1 MIETYGKITTLDGK
15 EFPYT
20 DFRESR
26 KEALAKAEARDRT
39 ILAARENHLGRP
51 LTIRERLAPVTCEE
65 APTREPIADAVTKK
79 ETPPASE
86 CIVLPFP
93 LTATAKPLTPGEE
106 AAKKSFA
113 EMHLA
118 AALAQQAKKT
128 QPPSIP

>member
-1 MIETYGKITTLDGK
+1 MIETFGKFTALDGTV
-15 EFPYT
+15 YAYS

-26 KEALAKAEARDRT
+26 KEAAAKAESRDKR
-39 ILAARENHLGRP
+39 ILAVREQQKGRP
-51 LTIRERLAPVTCEE
+51 LTLRERLAPVTREE
-65 APTREPIADAVTKK
+65 TPRESIADAVTKK

-86 CIVLPFP
+86 GNVLPFP
-93 LTATAKPLTPGEE
+93 LTAPAKPLTPGEE

-128 QPPSIP
+128 QPPSIQ

>member
-26 KEALAKAEARDRT
+26 KEALAKAESRDKR
-39 ILAARENHLGRP
+39 ILAVREQQKGRP
-51 LTIRERLAPVTCEE
+51 LTLRERLAPVPREE
-65 APTREPIADAVTKK
+65 TPRESIADAVTKK

-86 CIVLPFP
+86 CIVVPFP

-113 EMHLA
+113 EMHLT

-128 QPPSIP
+128 PPPSIP